1 MLYNKVIYIKIY
13 SEYGTV
19 GAFHLPFYVVVI
31 HYFPK
36 VGPRH
41 VPATRRTGH
50 DHTAQGPC
58 LSPRSRIRH
67 LIPPSPEAQAPS
79 TT

>member
-1 MLYNKVIYIKIY
+1 MLFNKVIYIKIY

-41 VPATRRTGH
+41 VPAGH
-50 DHTAQGPC
+50 LVVVVEDLVVQALHTS
-58 LSPRSRIRH
+58 LVLREH
-67 LIPPSPEAQAPS
+67 PSCNVVS
-79 TT
+79 N